1 MTKDS
6 SASTSALPRR
16 SSHYIIA
23 SYSFLILTLLLF
35 LLTSVILDS
44 WLNHLSLTTQ
54 RWTVAMLLIVPPV
67 LGVLMGLLA
76 VVRQPQRWL
85 RALGAIIL
93 NALVATFFLAL
104 LAIAG

>member
-6 SASTSALPRR
+6 SASTPALPQR
-16 SSHYIIA
+16 SSFYIIA

-44 WLNHLSLTTQ
+44 WLSHLSLTTQ
-54 RWTVAMLLIVPPV
+54 RWMVAMLLIVPSV
-67 LGVLMGLLA
+67 LGVLVGLLA